1 VCVAEEPPKESF
13 IGLSDDWACWVYWS
27 HTCCCSLSGGPIG
40 PRAGAVARPDPMSC
54 AAPPHCAPPHCVA
67 PTHCVAP
74 RCAAHPGTTNS
85 RFR

>member
-1 VCVAEEPPKESF
+1 MSLKSLLRHHPSGCQPVGPTAPTLVA
-13 IGLSDDWACWVYWS
+13 A
-27 HTCCCSLSGGPIG
+27 LSGGPIG
-40 PRAGAVARPDPMSC
+40 PMAGGAARPGPMSC